1 MVRILF
7 MADSTCDVPSEWLR
21 RFDIRIVPT
30 YVQFGQDSL
39 ADDGVELTR
48 TDFYRKLASSP
59 VLPTTSAPPLG
70 KAVEVL
76 QQALADADHVV
87 ALTAPANLSAIYN
100 IFRLAAEQFDPDRVT
115 LIDGR
120 MVTMGLGW
128 QVIIGVEMAQAGAG
142 PAEIKAALVA
152 LQPRTDVWAALDTM
166 EYLRR
171 SGRVSWA
178 TAVVGDLF
186 RIKPIIRL
194 HDGVVSSVTRAR
206 TSGRAFVSLVDLAHE
221 AAPFDR
227 LAILHTQNLDGARK
241 LADTLTDVRPTGDT
255 SFAIVEA
262 TPVLGVHVGPN
273 GLGLGVVRKT

>member
-1 MVRILF
+1 MARILF
-7 MADSTCDVPSEWLR
+7 VVDSTCDVPAEWLR
-21 RFDIRIVPT
+21 QFDIRIVPT
-30 YVQFGQDSL
+30 YVQFGQESL
-39 ADDGVELTR
+39 ADDGIELTR
-48 TDFYRKLASSP
+48 TEFYRRLVTSTIH
-59 VLPTTSAPPLG
+59 PTTSAPPLG
-70 KAVEVL
+70 RTIEVM
-76 QQALADADHVV
+76 QQALADADHVI

-100 IFRLAAEQFDPDRVT
+100 IFRLAAEQVDPDRVT

-128 QVIIGVEMAQAGAG
+128 QVIIGIEMAQAGVS
-142 PAEIKAALVA
+142 PAEIKAALMA

-194 HDGVVSSVTRAR
+194 HDGVVSSVARAR
-206 TSGRAFVSLVDLAHE
+206 TSGRAFASLVDLAHE

-241 LADTLTDVRPTGDT
+241 LADTLTDVRPAGDT